1 MNGPEEPS
9 ADMRE
14 FARICRDMYV
24 GLLQEGFT
32 EREALDI
39 LGRVIAAQIG
49 GAK

>member
-32 EREALDI
+32 EREALAI
-39 LGRVIAAQIG
+39 LGQVIAAQIG
-49 GAK
+49 GGK